1 LLQAI
6 MSARGY
12 LHSWSK
18 QDVAAVFLEFWK
30 KGPTASLGQDQQQQD
45 QAEQQGDWQ
54 PKRQPFRC
62 CTFLLVACAKNKPT
76 QPVVPAAS
84 QAAKVASS

>member
-1 LLQAI
+1 
-6 MSARGY
+6 MGARGY

-30 KGPTASLGQDQQQQD
+30 KEPTASLGPQQQQQD
-45 QAEQQGDWQ
+45 PAEQQRGD
-54 PKRQPFRC
+54 RQLKQLPFRC
-62 CTFLLVACAKNKPT
+62 CTFLLVACAKNKPA

-84 QAAKVASS
+84 QAAKEASS

>member
-1 LLQAI
+1 

-30 KGPTASLGQDQQQQD
+30 KDSTASLGQDHQQQD
-45 QAEQQGDWQ
+45 QAEQQQGNRQ
-54 PKRQPFRC
+54 LNRQPFRC

-84 QAAKVASS
+84 QAAKVASN